1 MVGRQDLIT
10 PNPKLTLLEQ
20 VREIMRLKYCAIRT
34 ETSYC
39 DWIRR
44 YVKFHKMR
52 SRADLEPAEEKM
64 ELFLSD
70 LATTGHVAVSTQNQ
84 AINALLFLY
93 GEGLRWESGGGN
105 VEH

>member
-1 MVGRQDLIT
+1 
-10 PNPKLTLLEQ
+10 
-20 VREIMRLKYCAIRT
+20 
-34 ETSYC
+34 
-39 DWIRR
+39 
-44 YVKFHKMR
+44 MR

-93 GEGLRWESGGGN
+93 GEGLRWESGGGKRRTLN
-105 VEH
+105 VEHRTLNRKEGGAG

>member
-1 MVGRQDLIT
+1 MEMHRPGQYQTAAPSAPMVGRQDLIT

-44 YVKFHKMR
+44 YV
-52 SRADLEPAEEKM
+52 
-64 ELFLSD
+64 
-70 LATTGHVAVSTQNQ
+70 
-84 AINALLFLY
+84 
-93 GEGLRWESGGGN
+93 
-105 VEH
+105 